1 MGTIPVRFI
10 QDTTKEP
17 LLSGSFAIRTIESLS
32 EGKDMVENLHRH
44 DFFYVLVIK
53 SGTGSHEIDF
63 IPYHVTNNSIF
74 FMKPGQVHRLTLKA
88 GSTGYLLQFKNGFFP
103 SQELLRKLSHK
114 KICTLADGNGDRLIV
129 LLEDMVREF
138 TEEREGYRE
147 VIKANLSI
155 FFIELLRL
163 RRNNESKTAAASE
176 YPQEKLDNFFEML
189 DTGITQFKQVT
200 HYADALNL
208 STYQLGAITR
218 SLLDKTPSDIISE
231 HIILEAKRQLL
242 ATSGQVN
249 QIAYYLGYDDPSY
262 FIRFFKKH
270 TGHSPESF
278 RIISK

>member
-1 MGTIPVRFI
+1 MGTIPVRSI
-10 QDTTKEP
+10 HDTTKEP
-17 LLSGSFAIRTIESLS
+17 LLLGNFAIRTIESLS
-32 EGKDMVENLHRH
+32 EEKDIVESLHRH

-53 SGTGSHEIDF
+53 SGAGSHEIDF
-63 IPYHVTNNSIF
+63 IPHQVTNNSIF

-88 GSTGYLLQFKNGFFP
+88 GSTGYLLQFKNGFSP

-114 KICTLADGNGDRLIV
+114 STCTLADSSNDRLIV
-129 LLEDMVREF
+129 LLDDIVKEF
-138 TEEREGYRE
+138 LEEREGYHE

-163 RRNNESKTAAASE
+163 RRNKESKTIAANQ
-176 YPQEKLDNFFEML
+176 YPQEKLDKFFELL
-189 DTGITQFKQVT
+189 DTGIVQFKQVA
-200 HYADALNL
+200 HYADRLNL
-208 STYQLGAITR
+208 STYQLGAVTR

-242 ATSGQVN
+242 ATSDQVN

>member
-1 MGTIPVRFI
+1 MGTIPVRSI
-10 QDTTKEP
+10 HDTTKEP
-17 LLSGSFAIRTIESLS
+17 LLLGNFAIRTIESLS
-32 EGKDMVENLHRH
+32 EEKDIVESLHRH

-53 SGTGSHEIDF
+53 SGAGSHEIDF
-63 IPYHVTNNSIF
+63 IPHQVTNNSIF

-88 GSTGYLLQFKNGFFP
+88 GSTGYLLQFKNGFSP

-114 KICTLADGNGDRLIV
+114 STCTLADSSNDRLIV
-129 LLEDMVREF
+129 LLDDIVKEF
-138 TEEREGYRE
+138 LEEREGYNE

-163 RRNNESKTAAASE
+163 RRNKESKTIAANQ
-176 YPQEKLDNFFEML
+176 YPQEKLDKFFELL
-189 DTGITQFKQVT
+189 DTGIVQFKQVA
-200 HYADALNL
+200 HYADKLNL
-208 STYQLGAITR
+208 STYQLGAVTR
-218 SLLDKTPSDIISE
+218 SLLDKTPSDLISE

-242 ATSGQVN
+242 ATSDQVN

>member
-1 MGTIPVRFI
+1 MGTIPVRSI

-32 EGKDMVENLHRH
+32 EGKDMVESLHRH

-53 SGTGSHEIDF
+53 RGAGNHEIDF
-63 IPYHVTNNSIF
+63 ISYQVTNNSIF

-88 GSTGYLLQFKNGFFP
+88 GSTGYLLQFKNGFSP

-114 KICTLADGNGDRLIV
+114 SIYTLANGNDDRVIV
-129 LLEDMVREF
+129 LLDDIIREF
-138 TEEREGYRE
+138 LEEREGYRE

-163 RRNNESKTAAASE
+163 RRNNESKTAAANQ
-176 YPQEKLDNFFEML
+176 YPQEKLDKFYELL
-189 DTGITQFKQVT
+189 DTGITQFKKVAQ
-200 HYADALNL
+200 YADRLNL

-218 SLLDKTPSDIISE
+218 SLLDKPPSDIISE

-242 ATSGQVN
+242 ATSDQVN
-249 QIAYYLGYDDPSY
+249 QIAYYLGYDDLSY

>member
-1 MGTIPVRFI
+1 MGTIPVRSI

-32 EGKDMVENLHRH
+32 GGEDMVESLHRH

-53 SGTGSHEIDF
+53 RGAGSHEIDF
-63 IPYHVTNNSIF
+63 ISYQVRNNSIF

-88 GSTGYLLQFKNGFFP
+88 GSTGYLLQFKNGFSP
-103 SQELLRKLSHK
+103 SQEPLRKLSHK
-114 KICTLADGNGDRLIV
+114 SIYTLANGNDDRLIV
-129 LLEDMVREF
+129 LLDDIIREF
-138 TEEREGYRE
+138 LEEREGYLE

-163 RRNNESKTAAASE
+163 HRNDESKTAAASQ
-176 YPQEKLDNFFEML
+176 YHQEKLDKFYELL
-189 DTGITQFKQVT
+189 DTGIPQFKQVAQ
-200 HYADALNL
+200 YADTLNL
-208 STYQLGAITR
+208 STYQLGAITKL
-218 SLLDKTPSDIISE
+218 LLDKTPSDIISE

-242 ATSGQVN
+242 ATSDQVN

>member
-1 MGTIPVRFI
+1 MEVIPVRSI
-10 QDTTKEP
+10 KDATKEP
-17 LLSGSFAIRTIESLS
+17 HLLGNFAIRTIESLS
-32 EGKDMVENLHRH
+32 EGKDMVESLHRH

-53 SGTGSHEIDF
+53 NGAGSHEIDF
-63 IPYHVTNNSIF
+63 IPYQVTNNSIF

-88 GSTGYLLQFKNGFFP
+88 GSTGYLLQFKNGFSI

-114 KICTLADGNGDRLIV
+114 SICTLADGNENRLII
-129 LLEDMVREF
+129 LLDDIVREF
-138 TEEREGYRE
+138 LEEREGYRE
-147 VIKANLSI
+147 VIKANLSV

-163 RRNNESKTAAASE
+163 RHNNESKAIAARQ
-176 YPQEKLDNFFEML
+176 YPQEKLDEFFEML
-189 DTGITQFKQVT
+189 DTGIAQFKQVT
-200 HYADALNL
+200 HYADMLNL

-218 SLLDKTPSDIISE
+218 SLLNKTPSDIISE

-242 ATSGQVN
+242 ATSDQVN